1 MVNLKDVSIKAG
13 VSTATVSRHINNK
26 GFISK
31 ELKQRINKAIKELD
45 YYPNMVAKSLSKGYT
60 KVIGIIIPD
69 ITNPFFPELVRGV
82 FDFLIKKNY
91 HLHLCNSDNDP
102 KKEELFLRDFK
113 AMWLDGIIIAP
124 SDSENRDIG
133 IFNEITC
140 PKVIVDREV
149 LGLDADLVIINN
161 EKGAYDAVS
170 YLIQQGHKRIVCLS
184 GLKYTLTAQKRYEG
198 WRKAMIENGFL
209 TEGLEFWGKFD
220 INSGYQMMNEALKK
234 LNFIDA
240 VFASNDLI
248 ALGAIHAIKEKKI
261 KIPEEISIM
270 GFDDI
275 YVDQFLTPALTT
287 FKQPTYEIGVKSA
300 ELLLE
305 RIAKRNKKNI
315 TKKRIIIEGNLVIR
329 DSVKNKM
336 N

>member
-1 MVNLKDVSIKAG
+1 MVNIKDVSTKAG
-13 VSTATVSRHINNK
+13 VSTATVSRYINNN

-31 ELKQRINKAIKELD
+31 ELRQKIDNAIKELG

-69 ITNPFFPELVRGV
+69 ITNPFFPELVRGA

-113 AMWLDGIIIAP
+113 AMWVDGVIIAP
-124 SDSENRDIG
+124 SDSENRDLG
-133 IFNEITC
+133 IFNEITF

-149 LGLDADLVIINN
+149 LGVDADLIIINN
-161 EKGAYDAVS
+161 KKGAYDAVS
-170 YLIQQGHKRIVCLS
+170 YLIQQGHKRIVYLGGS
-184 GLKYTLTAQKRYEG
+184 KYTLTAQKRHEG
-198 WRKAMIENGFL
+198 WGKAMIENGFL
-209 TEGLEFWGKFD
+209 TEGLEFWGEFN
-220 INSGYQMMNEALKK
+220 INSGYKMMNEALKK
-234 LNFIDA
+234 LNSIDA

-248 ALGAIHAIKEKKI
+248 ALGAIRAIKEKKI
-261 KIPEEISIM
+261 KIPEEISII

-275 YVDQFLTPALTT
+275 YVDKFLTPALTT
-287 FKQPTYEIGVKSA
+287 IKQPIYEVGVKSA

-305 RIAKRNKKNI
+305 RIAKKNKKDI
-315 TKKRIIIEGNLVIR
+315 TKKRIIIEGSLVIR
-329 DSVKNKM
+329 DSVKNKI